1 MWFLFFL
8 GMCLL
13 VVVLYLVPS
22 LLLFKYLAD
31 FWGVYHLNSLLS
43 YSVFLN
49 FLSSYFG
56 NYN

>member
-1 MWFLFFL
+1 
-8 GMCLL
+8 MCLL

-31 FWGVYHLNSLLS
+31 FWGVYHFNSLLS